1 MNTLDPLAEAI
12 QLVGLTKLAG
22 ALRISHQAVRKWQ
35 RAGRMPRTEWT
46 GETQYGQ
53 RIQEMTA
60 NAVTRDRLLAK
71 WPAAIKPVG
80 PQEVRDAA

>member
-1 MNTLDPLAEAI
+1 MSTLDPLSEAI
-12 QLVGLTKLAG
+12 ELVGLTKLASG
-22 ALRISHQAVRKWQ
+22 LSVSHQAVRKWQ

-53 RIQEMTA
+53 RIEELTG

-71 WPAAIKPVG
+71 WPVPAATQK
-80 PQEVRDAA
+80 A

>member
-1 MNTLDPLAEAI
+1 MSTLDPLSEAI
-12 QLVGLTKLAG
+12 ELVGLTKLAG
-22 ALRISHQAVRKWQ
+22 GLSVSHQAVRKWQ

-53 RIQEMTA
+53 RIEELTG

-71 WPAAIKPVG
+71 WPVPAKTLEA
-80 PQEVRDAA
+80 